1 MGTRK
6 NEIRNQQ
13 IRFQYAG
20 VFDGFYLSSLTPT
33 PNPKHLL
40 QVWNRLGAK
49 RLFFFFCNKLPFMS
63 ASSPGLPRMLAV
75 PSVQSQCGIVV
86 KAQSLDTWCL
96 VSSLSSATHWRGQFT
111 QPSRASSPP
120 IYEVGWQWKAPLGTV
135 VGSKCANIGKAFKTV
150 PGIKPYMLLCIK
162 NSHRFGT
169 FFKNCL

>member
-33 PNPKHLL
+33 PSPKHLL

-49 RLFFFFCNKLPFMS
+49 RLFFFVTNCLLCLLLLLGSHECWQYHKFK
-63 ASSPGLPRMLAV
+63 ASVGLWL
-75 PSVQSQCGIVV
+75 
-86 KAQSLDTWCL
+86 KAQSPDTWCL

-135 VGSKCANIGKAFKTV
+135 VGSKCANIGKASKTV